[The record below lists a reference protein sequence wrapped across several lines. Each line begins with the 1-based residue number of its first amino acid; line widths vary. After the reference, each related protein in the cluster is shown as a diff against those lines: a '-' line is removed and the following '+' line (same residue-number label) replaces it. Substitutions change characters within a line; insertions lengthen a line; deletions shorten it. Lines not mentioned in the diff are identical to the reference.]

1 MTVLITGAS
10 SGIGY
15 ALTLHYLKQGCNV
28 AAIARREAKLL
39 ALYQEPQCHY
49 GHLKIY
55 AADVIQKQGMADVVA
70 TVEKDLG
77 PIELAIANA
86 GITAQNLEAKLNL
99 AQVEQLML
107 TNVMGVANTLAPAID
122 SMLLRGSGHIVGIS
136 SMAALHSL
144 PRISAYCA
152 SKIAVNYLL
161 EGLHRDLKP
170 HGIHVTT
177 ICPSFVDTEMTVKEQ
192 VPDRWCM
199 KQEIAI
205 AKIVR
210 AIEQR
215 QRFYCF
221 PYWSYHFLN
230 ILGILPNFVRGYIF
244 DLISEHWFPRPI
256 ISNNIQQYPTIMDST
271 P

>member
-15 ALTLHYLKQGCNV
+15 ALTLHYLKQGCSV
-28 AAIARREAKLL
+28 AAIARREAKLQ
-39 ALYQEPQCHY
+39 ALYQEPQCRY

-55 AADVIQKQGMADVVA
+55 AADVTQKQVMADVVA

-86 GITAQNLEAKLNL
+86 GITAQNLEAKLDL
-99 AQVEQLML
+99 EQVEQLML
-107 TNVMGVANTLAPAID
+107 TNVMGVANTLAPVID
-122 SMLLRGSGHIVGIS
+122 AMLLRGQGQIVGIS

-152 SKIAVNYLL
+152 SKVAVNYLL
-161 EGLHRDLKP
+161 EGLYRDLKP
-170 HGIHVTT
+170 HGIHVST
-177 ICPSFVDTEMTVKEQ
+177 ICPSFIDTEMTVKEQ

-199 KQEIAI
+199 QREVAI

-210 AIEQR
+210 AIKQR

-221 PYWSYHFLN
+221 PYWSYQFLN
-230 ILGILPNFVRGYIF
+230 ILGILPNVVRDSVLNYVA
-244 DLISEHWFPRPI
+244 EQWFPRP
-256 ISNNIQQYPTIMDST
+256 TIMDGM

>member
-10 SGIGY
+10 AGIGY
-15 ALTLHYLKQGCNV
+15 ALTLHYLKNGCSV
-28 AAIARREAKLL
+28 AAIARREAKLQ
-39 ALYQEPQCHY
+39 ALYQEPQCRY

-55 AADVIQKQGMADVVA
+55 VADVTQKQAMADVVA
-70 TVEKDLG
+70 MVEKDLG

-86 GITAQNLEAKLNL
+86 GITAQNLEAKLDL
-99 AQVEQLML
+99 EQVEQLMQ
-107 TNVMGVANTLAPAID
+107 TNVIGVANTLAPAID
-122 SMLLRGSGHIVGIS
+122 SMLLRGRGQIVGIS
-136 SMAALHSL
+136 SMAALHPM

-161 EGLHRDLKP
+161 EGLYRDLKP

-177 ICPSFVDTEMTVKEQ
+177 ICPSFVATDMTVKEQ
-192 VPDRWCM
+192 VPNHWCM
-199 KQEIAI
+199 QREVAI

-215 QRFYCF
+215 RRFYCF
-221 PYWSYHFLN
+221 PYWSYQFLN
-230 ILGILPNFVRGYIF
+230 ILGILPNVVRDSVLNYVA
-244 DLISEHWFPRPI
+244 EQWFPRP
-256 ISNNIQQYPTIMDST
+256 TIMDGM

>member
-10 SGIGY
+10 AGIGY
-15 ALTLHYLKQGCNV
+15 ALTLHYLKHGCSV
-28 AAIARREAKLL
+28 AAIARREEKLQ
-39 ALYQEPQCHY
+39 ALYQEPQCRY

-55 AADVIQKQGMADVVA
+55 PADVTQKQVMADVVA
-70 TVEKDLG
+70 MVEKDLG

-86 GITAQNLEAKLNL
+86 GITGQQLEAKFDLD
-99 AQVEQLML
+99 QFEQILQ
-107 TNVMGVANTLAPAID
+107 TNVMGVANTIAPVID
-122 SMLLRGSGHIVGIS
+122 TMLLRGRGQIVGIS
-136 SMAALHSL
+136 SMAALHAM
-144 PRISAYCA
+144 PRISAYSA

-161 EGLHRDLKP
+161 EGLYRDLKP

-199 KQEIAI
+199 QREVAI

-215 QRFYCF
+215 RRFYCF

-230 ILGILPNFVRGYIF
+230 MLSILPNAVRGSVLNYVA
-244 DLISEHWFPRPI
+244 ERWFPRPI
-256 ISNNIQQYPTIMDST
+256 VMDST
-271 P
+271 L

>member
-15 ALTLHYLKQGCNV
+15 ALTLHYLKNGCSV
-28 AAIARREAKLL
+28 AAIARREAKLQ
-39 ALYQEPQCHY
+39 ALYQEPQCRH

-55 AADVIQKQGMADVVA
+55 PADVTQKQVMADVVA
-70 TVEKDLG
+70 MIEKDLG

-86 GITAQNLEAKLNL
+86 GITAQNLKAKLDL
-99 AQVEQLML
+99 EHFEKLMQ
-107 TNVMGVANTLAPAID
+107 TNVMGVANTIAPVID
-122 SMLLRGSGHIVGIS
+122 AMLLRGRGQIVGIS
-136 SMAALHSL
+136 SMAALHSM

-152 SKIAVNYLL
+152 SKVAVNYLL
-161 EGLHRDLKP
+161 EGMYRDLKP

-177 ICPSFVDTEMTVKEQ
+177 ICPSFIDTEMTVKEQ
-192 VPDRWCM
+192 VPNHWCM
-199 KQEIAI
+199 QREVAI
-205 AKIVR
+205 AKIVC

-215 QRFYCF
+215 RRFYCF

-230 ILGILPNFVRGYIF
+230 ILGILPKVVRDSVLNYVA
-244 DLISEHWFPRPI
+244 ERWFPRPI
-256 ISNNIQQYPTIMDST
+256 IMDRT

>member
-15 ALTLHYLKQGCNV
+15 ALTLHYLKQGCSV
-28 AAIARREAKLL
+28 AAIARREAKLQ
-39 ALYQEPQCHY
+39 ALYQEPQCRY

-55 AADVIQKQGMADVVA
+55 AADVAQKQVMADVVA
-70 TVEKDLG
+70 AVEKDLG

-86 GITAQNLEAKLNL
+86 GITAQNLEAKLDL
-99 AQVEQLML
+99 ELFELLML
-107 TNVMGVANTLAPAID
+107 TNAIGVANTLAPAID
-122 SMLLRGSGHIVGIS
+122 SMLIRGRGHIVGIS
-136 SMAALHSL
+136 SLAALHSL

-161 EGLHRDLKP
+161 EGLYRDLKP

-199 KQEIAI
+199 KQEVAI

-221 PYWSYHFLN
+221 PYWSYHFLK
-230 ILGILPNFVRGYIF
+230 ILGILPNIVKEFVF
-244 DLISEHWFPRPI
+244 HHISERWFPLP
-256 ISNNIQQYPTIMDST
+256 SYPTTMDRT

>member
-15 ALTLHYLKQGCNV
+15 ALTLHYLKNGFKV
-28 AAIARREAKLL
+28 AAIARREAKLQT
-39 ALYQEPQCHY
+39 LYEEPECRY

-55 AADVIQKQGMADVVA
+55 TADVTQKQTMADVVA
-70 TVEKDLG
+70 IIEKDLG

-86 GITAQNLEAKLNL
+86 GITAQKLEAKLDL
-99 AQVEQLML
+99 EQIEQLMQ
-107 TNVMGVANTLAPAID
+107 TNVMGVVNTLAPVID
-122 SMLLRGSGHIVGIS
+122 SMLLRGQGQIVGIS
-136 SMAALHSL
+136 SMAALHAM

-152 SKIAVNYLL
+152 SKVAVNYLL
-161 EGLHRDLKP
+161 EGLYRDLKP

-177 ICPSFVDTEMTVKEQ
+177 ICPSFVDTDMTVKEQ
-192 VPDRWCM
+192 VPNRWCM
-199 KQEIAI
+199 QREIAI

-215 QRFYCF
+215 RRFYCF
-221 PYWSYHFLN
+221 PYWSYRFLN
-230 ILGILPNFVRGYIF
+230 ILDILPNVVQSIVLNFVAER
-244 DLISEHWFPRPI
+244 WFPR
-256 ISNNIQQYPTIMDST
+256 PTIMDST

>member
-1 MTVLITGAS
+1 MNVLITGAS

-15 ALTLHYLKQGCNV
+15 ALTLHYLKHGCNV
-28 AAIARREAKLL
+28 AAVARRESKLQT
-39 ALYQEPQCHY
+39 LYQEPQCHY

-55 AADVIQKQGMADVVA
+55 PADVTQKQAIADVVA
-70 TVEKDLG
+70 RVERDLG

-86 GITAQNLEAKLNL
+86 GITAQNLEAKLDL
-99 AQVEQLML
+99 AQVEQLMH
-107 TNVMGVANTLAPAID
+107 TNVMGMVNTLAPAID
-122 SMLLRGSGHIVGIS
+122 SMLLRGHGHIVGIS
-136 SMAALHSL
+136 SMAALHAL

-161 EGLHRDLKP
+161 EGLYRDLKP

-177 ICPSFVDTEMTVKEQ
+177 ICPSFIDTEMTVKEQ
-192 VPDRWCM
+192 VPSHLCM
-199 KQEIAI
+199 PQEVAI

-215 QRFYCF
+215 RRFYCF

-230 ILGILPNFVRGYIF
+230 TLGILPNVVREFVF
-244 DLISEHWFPRPI
+244 QHISEQWFPRPI
-256 ISNNIQQYPTIMDST
+256 VSNNNG
-271 P
+271 